1 MQAAATFSV
10 SIAGPALRPR
20 AAGVLNRHPHPLP
33 STDGN
38 FHGEMPTGKSGA
50 AMEHRI
56 GRELSGAQ
64 QDVLGRLPGADP
76 AGQVTADEVPRL
88 RHLPA
93 LAPECT
99 MQALRSRQERN
110 CSASYVVPWNC
121 QDFAAP
127 RTDPG
132 RCLALGVHCPP
143 RIVRVPPSDFRR
155 CQNTAQ
161 PGWTCGCI
169 TCHDEVPCPMGASG
183 SAQAICS
190 PIGRGDDVAA
200 SPTMRRRRLAAELR
214 RLRHDAGLSIE
225 DVTAGLGWQPS
236 KLSRIENRQVGI
248 STADL
253 RKLFVA
259 YKVADSALRD
269 QLADMARRATE
280 RGWWQSFSSDVV
292 PSALANLIGL
302 ETEARTIRSY
312 EPELVPGLLQTE
324 AYARAIMRAWQPSWT
339 ASDIDRRV
347 EIRLGRQDV
356 LRQPGVSPQVSCVIN
371 EAVLRRSV
379 GGNEVMH
386 EQVEVLAKERDPAN
400 VTVQVLPFNSGAHPA
415 MAGPFQVLTFYDP
428 GDLGVVHLESAMTA
442 NALERPEELRRYDEI
457 WGALLARALSPE
469 DSRVMMR
476 SYALRYA
483 GHF

>member
-1 MQAAATFSV
+1 
-10 SIAGPALRPR
+10 
-20 AAGVLNRHPHPLP
+20 
-33 STDGN
+33 
-38 FHGEMPTGKSGA
+38 
-50 AMEHRI
+50 
-56 GRELSGAQ
+56 
-64 QDVLGRLPGADP
+64 
-76 AGQVTADEVPRL
+76 
-88 RHLPA
+88 
-93 LAPECT
+93 
-99 MQALRSRQERN
+99 
-110 CSASYVVPWNC
+110 
-121 QDFAAP
+121 
-127 RTDPG
+127 
-132 RCLALGVHCPP
+132 
-143 RIVRVPPSDFRR
+143 
-155 CQNTAQ
+155 
-161 PGWTCGCI
+161 
-169 TCHDEVPCPMGASG
+169 MGASG
-183 SAQAICS
+183 SVRAIC
-190 PIGRGDDVAA
+190 PATGRGDDVAA

-214 RLRHDAGLSIE
+214 RLRHDVGLSIE
-225 DVTAGLGWQPS
+225 DVTVGLGWQPS

-253 RKLFVA
+253 RKLFA
-259 YKVADSALRD
+259 IYKVEDKAFRD
-269 QLADMARRATE
+269 ELADMARRATE

-356 LRQPGVSPQVSCVIN
+356 LRQVGASPQVSCIIN

-457 WGALLARALSPE
+457 WGALQARALSPE
-469 DSRVMMR
+469 DSQVMMR
-476 SYALRYA
+476 SYVLRYA

>member
-1 MQAAATFSV
+1 
-10 SIAGPALRPR
+10 
-20 AAGVLNRHPHPLP
+20 
-33 STDGN
+33 
-38 FHGEMPTGKSGA
+38 
-50 AMEHRI
+50 
-56 GRELSGAQ
+56 
-64 QDVLGRLPGADP
+64 
-76 AGQVTADEVPRL
+76 
-88 RHLPA
+88 
-93 LAPECT
+93 
-99 MQALRSRQERN
+99 
-110 CSASYVVPWNC
+110 
-121 QDFAAP
+121 
-127 RTDPG
+127 
-132 RCLALGVHCPP
+132 
-143 RIVRVPPSDFRR
+143 
-155 CQNTAQ
+155 
-161 PGWTCGCI
+161 
-169 TCHDEVPCPMGASG
+169 MGASG

-214 RLRHDAGLSIE
+214 RLRHEAGLSIE

-253 RKLFVA
+253 RKLFTA
-259 YKVADSALRD
+259 YKVADSTLRD

-356 LRQPGVSPQVSCVIN
+356 LRQAAGSPQVNCVIN

-457 WGALLARALSPE
+457 WGALQARALSPE